1 MSFAIY
7 RTAKLKSMGEIG
19 GSLSHTYRTRPTPNA
34 DENKLHLNK
43 HIFETYNQCFDA
55 LKNAIPEKRRSN
67 AVLCVEHLITASP
80 DWNGW
85 GTEKESEF
93 FKKSVE
99 FLNKKYGKEN
109 VIACS
114 IHRDETTPHL
124 IVYIVPIDEKGGLNA
139 KKWLGGRSKLSQTQ
153 TEFANEVKHFGLE
166 RGLENSKARHKT
178 IKQFYAEIEKP
189 TPKLKN
195 KNALIT
201 GAGKG
206 IGKAIALALAKEGVN
221 VILVARTQ
229 EEIDIVA
236 TKARSLRVKALAI
249 TADVADINSVNTA
262 VEKALKEFGTIDI
275 LINNAGIAAFGK
287 FLELEPTD
295 WERIIQ
301 VNLMGTYYV
310 TRAVLPKMIER
321 QTGDII
327 NISSTAGLNGNAMTS
342 AYSASKFAVLGLTD
356 SLMQEVRKHNIRVT
370 ALTPS
375 TVATNMAKD
384 LNLTDGNPDK
394 VMQAEDMAE
403 LIIAQLKLNRRVFIK
418 NSSIWSTNP

>member
-1 MSFAIY
+1 M
-7 RTAKLKSMGEIG
+7 T
-19 GSLSHTYRTRPTPNA
+19 
-34 DENKLHLNK
+34 D
-43 HIFETYNQCFDA
+43 
-55 LKNAIPEKRRSN
+55 
-67 AVLCVEHLITASP
+67 
-80 DWNGW
+80 
-85 GTEKESEF
+85 
-93 FKKSVE
+93 
-99 FLNKKYGKEN
+99 
-109 VIACS
+109 
-114 IHRDETTPHL
+114 
-124 IVYIVPIDEKGGLNA
+124 
-139 KKWLGGRSKLSQTQ
+139 
-153 TEFANEVKHFGLE
+153 
-166 RGLENSKARHKT
+166 
-178 IKQFYAEIEKP
+178 
-189 TPKLKN
+189 LKN

-221 VILVARTQ
+221 IILVARTQ
-229 EEIDIVA
+229 EEIDRI
-236 TKARSLRVKALAI
+236 KKKIRSLRVKALAI
-249 TADVADINSVNTA
+249 TADVADINSVNSA
-262 VEKALKEFGTIDI
+262 VEKALAEFDTIDI

-310 TRAVLPKMIER
+310 TRAVLPNMIER

-327 NISSTAGLNGNAMTS
+327 NISSTAGLSGNALTS
-342 AYSASKFAVLGLTD
+342 AYSASKFAVLGLTE

-375 TVATNMAKD
+375 TVATDMAKE
-384 LNLTDGNPDK
+384 LKLTDGNPDK